1 MVDDMGTTLRTVY
14 TGQFLA
20 TVIIPEP
27 SSLLLLTLG
36 ALSALLSV
44 RQRK

>member
-1 MVDDMGTTLRTVY
+1 MVDDMGDTLRTVY

-27 SSLLLLTLG
+27 ASLSLLTLG
-36 ALSALLSV
+36 ALAAVAS
-44 RQRK
+44 RRKRK